1 MAYIS
6 DVTGQIPNQNL
17 KTDYTN
23 VPQVQQVHYHIEETQ
38 NWTKASVIIAGIGT
52 IISLIYLFRGK

>member
-6 DVTGQIPNQNL
+6 DVTGQVVEKKL
-17 KTDYTN
+17 TTN
-23 VPQVQQVHYHIEETQ
+23 DTGVPQVQQVHYHIERTE

>member
-6 DVTGQIPNQNL
+6 DVTGQVDNKL
-17 KTDYTN
+17 STDYQN
-23 VPQVQQVHYHIEETQ
+23 VPQVQQVHYHIEKTE